1 MWEIDVQVDA
11 AFADRVDVARLR
23 QRVAQ
28 ALEAAGWSGPA
39 MVSITVTDDEAI
51 QALNREYLG
60 IDAPTD
66 VLSFP
71 QLAGEEIPAT
81 EEVPHLGDVVVSY
94 PRAVDQAAAYGEPV
108 HRELERLVVHGVL
121 HLLGYDDTTEPERER
136 MWKVQEEVIS
146 NL

>member
-11 AFADRVDVARLR
+11 AFADRVSVERLR
-23 QRVAQ
+23 RRVTQ
-28 ALEAAGWSGPA
+28 TLEVTGWSGPA
-39 MVSITVTDDEAI
+39 IVSVLVTDDETVRT
-51 QALNREYLG
+51 LNRDYLG

-71 QLAGEEIPAT
+71 QLEGTEIPVT
-81 EEVPHLGDVVVSY
+81 EELPHLGDVVVSY
-94 PRAVDQAAAYGEPV
+94 PRAVDQAAAYDEPV

-121 HLLGYDDTTEPERER
+121 HLLGYDDTTEPERQQ
-136 MWKVQEEVIS
+136 MWKVQEQIIS